1 MSDENNYLLVD
12 SQDGDAITAAFGEG
26 LGVRVLRLV
35 LALAVDDN
43 RLGSLTLGEE
53 EESVD
58 AVANLLRQLQELEG
72 LGRLDEDDLVA
83 FILLAFRDNVLDSVS
98 DVESR

>member
-1 MSDENNYLLVD
+1 MNHLLVD
-12 SQDGDAITAAFGEG
+12 SQDSDTIPAAFGEG
-26 LGVRVLRLV
+26 LGVRVLGLV

-58 AVANLLRQLQELEG
+58 TVADLLRQLQELEG
-72 LGRLDEDDLVA
+72 LGRLEEDDLVA
-83 FILLAFRDNVLDSVS
+83 FIYLALRNDVLGKVS
-98 DVESR
+98 DSRWTQRK

>member
-1 MSDENNYLLVD
+1 MDMNHLLVD
-12 SQDGDAITAAFGEG
+12 SQDSDTIPAAFGEG
-26 LGVRVLRLV
+26 LGVRVLGLV

-58 AVANLLRQLQELEG
+58 TVADFLRQLQELEG

-83 FILLAFRDNVLDSVS
+83 FILLAFGDDVLDSVS
-98 DVESR
+98 DNESR